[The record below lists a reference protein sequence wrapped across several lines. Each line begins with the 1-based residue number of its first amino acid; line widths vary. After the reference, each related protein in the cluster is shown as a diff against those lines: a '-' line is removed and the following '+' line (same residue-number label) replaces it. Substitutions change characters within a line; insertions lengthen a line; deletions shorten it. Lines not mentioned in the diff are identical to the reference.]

1 MDYISTTVLMLLAII
16 ILVALFITILS
27 RLSEISKTLT
37 IMGFELATLKKSL
50 ANNAQ
55 VADKKP
61 EEAVQKQ
68 PKPETVEQPVSNT
81 DEQTNAVK
89 STEEVAETQETVVVA
104 ESVQQ
109 PPMVDVPIKTLEK
122 EAIMP
127 LEEALEKPENN
138 TVPLQ
143 VPDTQPTEA
152 SVTPKESI
160 ASPLHS
166 SVKHLTEDSATLL
179 QQPST
184 KDEEAT
190 FIPTNEATEK
200 TEQPKEVAPKT
211 TNYEKFIGENL
222 FGKIGILVFILGI
235 GYFVKYAI
243 DQNWINEV
251 ARTILGFGVGITML
265 GVAHWLHKRYHTF
278 SSLLAGGA
286 FGVFY
291 LTVSIAFH
299 YYQLFS
305 QTAAF
310 VILCLTT
317 IFMAAVSIYYDRR
330 ELAVTALIGGFIAP
344 FIVST
349 DSGNIIAL
357 QTYLAILNL
366 GMFALALYKK
376 WGLLPIVAFAFT
388 YIILWLAVIES
399 SILYYNPQFK
409 FPVLGFA
416 TLFYF
421 IFLLPVRL
429 IMQPSYSQHMRRAL
443 MAVITLNGFIYLLYG
458 NHVIAD
464 SDLFVN
470 KPGYLAFFIAFV
482 NLIFYLYL
490 RFRTS
495 GHDTLRNLMLAQTIA
510 FASIGIPMLFSNMA
524 IIIIWAT
531 ESVLLLWLYT
541 KEKSAIYER
550 SAAILAFLSIAF
562 SLTYNGFHYNLYEG
576 ASDIMFLNN
585 NFLTL
590 FTVSIASFAAAII
603 MQRNRRLFSKGWRIL
618 RYTPCNVIAYAVGFL
633 WLYMAFTNEFT
644 YHFTEDIARETDA
657 LTIAT
662 ILLAGSLLLHRRFK
676 VRKYKI
682 GYLVLLCFITT
693 VYLTAI
699 WDSADI
705 RSTTVLTLQW
715 ITTLVVAT
723 LMGYIM
729 WKMLALRWATK
740 KLQPFFA
747 VLSTLVWLTAAHLLL
762 LTFGNPSFNTGFSL
776 SLGTAA
782 FLLMIVGM
790 RCKSKEVRMVSLAE
804 FGIVLG
810 KLVLSDVWTMPA
822 LGKIIVFISLGLLL
836 LILSF
841 LYQKLKDVLF

>member
-1 MDYISTTVLMLLAII
+1 MDYISSTVLMLLTII
-16 ILVALFITILS
+16 VLGALLITILT
-27 RLSEISKTLT
+27 RLSEINKTLT
-37 IMGFELATLKKSL
+37 IMRLELSTLKNSL
-50 ANNAQ
+50 ANK
-55 VADKKP
+55 VHSTDEKP
-61 EEAVQKQ
+61 EEAVQKKSEQKTTIQ
-68 PKPETVEQPVSNT
+68 PGSNT
-81 DEQTNAVK
+81 ETQT
-89 STEEVAETQETVVVA
+89 STTKATDAETETKETVVIG
-104 ESVQQ
+104 ESIQQ
-109 PPMVDVPIKTLEK
+109 PPMVDVPVKTPET
-122 EAIMP
+122 EALM
-127 LEEALEKPENN
+127 LSEEALEKQETAP
-138 TVPLQ
+138 TPFQPSVIA
-143 VPDTQPTEA
+143 PTEA
-152 SVTPKESI
+152 SVAPTDNNAIS
-160 ASPLHS
+160 
-166 SVKHLTEDSATLL
+166 L

-184 KDEEAT
+184 KAEETPLSPTDEA
-190 FIPTNEATEK
+190 IAN
-200 TEQPKEVAPKT
+200 TEQPKEMTEKT

-251 ARTILGFGVGITML
+251 ARTVMGFAVGVVML
-265 GVAHWLHKRYHTF
+265 GLAQWLHKRYHTF

-317 IFMAAVSIYYDRR
+317 IFMAIVSIRYDRC
-330 ELAVTALIGGFIAP
+330 ELAVTALVGGFIAP

-349 DSGNIIAL
+349 DSGSIIAL
-357 QTYLAILNL
+357 QTYLTILNL
-366 GMFALALYKK
+366 GMFALAFYKK

-388 YIILWLAVIES
+388 YIILWLTVIES
-399 SILYYNPQFK
+399 HILYYNLQINFL
-409 FPVLGFA
+409 VLGFA

-429 IMQPSYSQHMRRAL
+429 IMQPSCSQRMHKAL

-458 NHVIAD
+458 GCVIAD
-464 SDLFVN
+464 SDMFIN
-470 KPGYLAFFIAFV
+470 EPGYLSFFIAFV

-490 RFRTS
+490 RFRIS
-495 GHDTLRNLMLAQTIA
+495 GHDTLRKTMSALTIA
-510 FASIGIPMLFSNMA
+510 FASIGVPLLFTNTT
-524 IIIIWAT
+524 IFIIWAT

-541 KEKSAIYER
+541 KEKSVIYER
-550 SAAILAFLSIAF
+550 SAAILAFLSIIF
-562 SLTYNGFHYNLYEG
+562 SLTYYILWYTSYEDT
-576 ASDIMFLNN
+576 SHKLFLNS
-585 NFLTL
+585 NFLML
-590 FTVSIASFAAAII
+590 FTISIASFAAAII
-603 MQRNRRLFSKGWRIL
+603 MQRNRRLFSKGRHIL
-618 RYTPCNVIAYAVGFL
+618 HYTPCNVIAYAVGFL
-633 WLYMAFTNEFT
+633 WLYMAFSNDFT
-644 YHFTEDIARETDA
+644 CYLAEDIAHEA
-657 LTIAT
+657 NPLTIAT
-662 ILLAGSLLLHRRFK
+662 ILLAGSLVLHRRFK
-676 VRKYKI
+676 VRKYKVA
-682 GYLVLLCFITT
+682 YLILLCFVTI
-693 VYLTAI
+693 VYMVTI
-699 WDSADI
+699 WGGYDI

-715 ITTLVVAT
+715 VTTSVVAT
-723 LMGYIM
+723 LIGYIM
-729 WKMLALRWATK
+729 WKMLALHWETK

-747 VLSTLVWLTAAHLLL
+747 VISTLVWLTGARLVL
-762 LTFGNPSFNTGFSL
+762 LTFGNPSFDTGFSL

-836 LILSF
+836 LTLSF